1 MTGREFF
8 NLALVRMADNA
19 EAVEFAKK
27 ELDKRNKAATEN
39 EPYKAA
45 IIEYLSNNPG
55 GHTQMDIGEAVNIS
69 SNKAGALARQMVEE
83 GTLAVDDIK
92 IPKVGKRK
100 AYSLVSEL
108 AVDEDEEGEN

>member
-8 NLALVRMADNA
+8 NLALVRMADNP

-45 IIEYLSNNPG
+45 ILKYLYYNTG

-69 SNKAGALARQMVEE
+69 PNKAGALARQMV
-83 GTLAVDDIK
+83 DDGQLFSVEVK
-92 IPKVGKRK
+92 IPRVGKRK
-100 AYSLVSEL
+100 VYKV
-108 AVDEDEEGEN
+108 VPGVTVNDGEN

>member
-8 NLALVRMADNA
+8 NLALVRMADNP

-27 ELDKRNKAATEN
+27 ELDKRNKAAIEN
-39 EPYKAA
+39 EPHKAA
-45 IIEYLSNNPG
+45 IIKYLSNNPG

-69 SNKAGALARQMVEE
+69 SNKAGALARQMVEDGQLVSNE
-83 GTLAVDDIK
+83 IK

-100 AYSLVSEL
+100 IYEIVPAI
-108 AVDEDEEGEN
+108 AVDDGEN

>member
-69 SNKAGALARQMVEE
+69 SNKAGALARQMVEDGQLISNE
-83 GTLAVDDIK
+83 IK

-100 AYSLVSEL
+100 VYEIVPAI
-108 AVDEDEEGEN
+108 AVDDGEN